1 MRTWTLL
8 IVLLTVM
15 LAAGV
20 TPVAA
25 APTGQLVIGADTD
38 TPTMDAHGHSER
50 IGHIINWH
58 LYDSLFYRQA
68 DTTNV
73 PALAESYRV
82 VNGTTVDLKLRRGV
96 RFHNGEPFT
105 AEAVKF
111 SLERILDPATKSPRT
126 TAVGWL
132 KSVEVLGE
140 HEARLHFKAPS
151 PLWLIE
157 LTNLGMM
164 PPKYAKE
171 KGIQHFSQ
179 NPVGTGP
186 YKFVR
191 WTRGQEI
198 VLEANTEYWKG
209 APGIKTL
216 VFKIIPDPSTR
227 VAALLSGAIDLL
239 GHVAPEDVPVL
250 QANTSLKVQST
261 PILRFQW
268 TYLSDAMTK
277 GSPLADK
284 RVRQAVNHAVNTPR
298 IIKDILGGYG
308 TPTVALNPL
317 HFGYN
322 PNVKP
327 YPYDPAKA
335 KALLKE
341 AGYANGFETTIHFA
355 TVNMMKG
362 DEMYQAVQSDL
373 AAVGIKAKLQKW
385 SGVGYMDMV
394 RSGRAKPAYGLNW
407 GSTGLFDGD
416 AVLFPF
422 FRSGQYYTFWSTP
435 EVDALIDQQRTEMDP
450 EKRKALMFKIQE
462 IVREEA
468 PWLFQYAFH
477 ALYAHSAKFAFTPRT
492 DEFIYAYE
500 IKPAR

>member
-1 MRTWTLL
+1 
-8 IVLLTVM
+8 
-15 LAAGV
+15 
-20 TPVAA
+20 
-25 APTGQLVIGADTD
+25 
-38 TPTMDAHGHSER
+38 
-50 IGHIINWH
+50 
-58 LYDSLFYRQA
+58 
-68 DTTNV
+68 
-73 PALAESYRV
+73 
-82 VNGTTVDLKLRRGV
+82 
-96 RFHNGEPFT
+96 
-105 AEAVKF
+105 
-111 SLERILDPATKSPRT
+111 
-126 TAVGWL
+126 
-132 KSVEVLGE
+132 
-140 HEARLHFKAPS
+140 
-151 PLWLIE
+151 
-157 LTNLGMM
+157 
-164 PPKYAKE
+164 
-171 KGIQHFSQ
+171 
-179 NPVGTGP
+179 VGTGP

-198 VLEANTEYWKG
+198 VLEANLEYWKG
-209 APGIKTL
+209 APAIKTV

-239 GHVAPEDVPVL
+239 GHVTPEDARIVE
-250 QANTSLKVQST
+250 TTRGLKLQST

-284 RVRQAVNHAVNTPR
+284 RVRQAVNHAVNTPG

-335 KALLKE
+335 RALLKA
-341 AGYANGFETTIHFA
+341 AGYPDGFEMTIHFA

-362 DEMYQAVQSDL
+362 DEMFQAVQSDL
-373 AAVGIKAKLQKW
+373 AAVGIKAHLQKW

-394 RSGRAKPAYGLNW
+394 KSGRAKPAYGLNW

-422 FRSGQYYTFWSTP
+422 FRSGQFYNFWSTP
-435 EVDALIDQQRTEMDP
+435 EVDALIDQQRVEMDP
-450 EKRKALMFKIQE
+450 EKRKALMWKIQE

-477 ALYAHSAKFAFTPRT
+477 ALYAHNTKFTFKPRT

-500 IKPAR
+500 IGHAQ

>member
-1 MRTWTLL
+1 MKRWTLL
-8 IVLLTVM
+8 IAILVVM
-15 LAAGV
+15 LAVGTPPV
-20 TPVAA
+20 TA
-25 APTGQLVIGADTD
+25 APRGQIVVGADTD
-38 TPTMDAHGHSER
+38 TPTMDPHGHSER

-68 DTTNV
+68 DTTTV
-73 PALAESYRV
+73 PALAESYKV
-82 VNGTTVDLKLRRGV
+82 VNPTTVDLKLRRGV
-96 RFHNGEPFT
+96 KFHNGEPFN

-111 SLERILDPATKSPRT
+111 SLERILDPATKSPRV

-132 KSVEVLGE
+132 KSVEVLGTL
-140 HEARLHFKAPS
+140 EARLHFKAPS
-151 PLWLIE
+151 PIWLIE
-157 LTNLGMM
+157 LTNIGMM
-164 PPKYAKE
+164 PPGYVKD
-171 KGIQHFSQ
+171 KGLQHFAQ

-186 YKFVR
+186 YRFVR

-198 VLEANTEYWKG
+198 VLDANPEYWKG
-209 APGIKTL
+209 PASIKTV
-216 VFKIIPDPSTR
+216 VFKIIPDYSTR
-227 VAALLSGAIDLL
+227 VAALMSGAIDLL
-239 GHVAPEDVPVL
+239 GHVTPEDAKTLETAKTVKL
-250 QANTSLKVQST
+250 QST

-284 RVRQAVNHAVNTPR
+284 RVRQAVNHAVNTPG

-322 PNVKP
+322 PDVKP

-335 KALLKE
+335 RALLKA
-341 AGYANGFETTIHFA
+341 AGHPDGFEMTIHFA

-394 RSGRAKPAYGLNW
+394 KSGRAKPAYGLNW

-422 FRSGQYYTFWSTP
+422 FRSGQFYTFWSTP
-435 EVDALIDQQRTEMDP
+435 EVDALIDQQRVEMDP
-450 EKRKALMFKIQE
+450 AKRKAMMFKIQE

-477 ALYAHSAKFAFTPRT
+477 ALYANSPKFKFTPRT

-500 IKPAR
+500 ITHAQ

>member
-1 MRTWTLL
+1 MKTWT
-8 IVLLTVM
+8 VLVALVAVM
-15 LAAGV
+15 LALGIA
-20 TPVAA
+20 PAAA
-25 APTGQLVIGADTD
+25 APRGQIVIGADTD
-38 TPTMDAHGHSER
+38 TPTMDPHGHSER

-58 LYDSLFYRQA
+58 IFDSLFYRQA
-68 DTTNV
+68 DTTTV
-73 PALAESYRV
+73 PALAESYKV
-82 VNGTTVDLKLRRGV
+82 VNPTTVDLKLRKGIK
-96 RFHNGEPFT
+96 FHNGEPFT
-105 AEAVKF
+105 ADAVKF
-111 SLERILDPATKSPRT
+111 SLERILDPATKSPRI

-132 KSVEVLGE
+132 KSVDVLGE
-140 HEARLHFKAPS
+140 HEARLNFKAPS
-151 PLWLIE
+151 PIWLIE
-157 LTNLGMM
+157 LSNIGMM
-164 PPKYAKE
+164 PPRYTKE
-171 KGIQHFSQ
+171 KGIQYFAQ

-186 YKFVR
+186 YKFVK

-198 VLEANTEYWKG
+198 VLEANAEYWKG
-209 APGIKTL
+209 APEIKT
-216 VFKIIPDPSTR
+216 VMFKIIPDYSTR
-227 VAALLSGAIDLL
+227 VAALLSGAIDLM
-239 GHVAPEDVPVL
+239 GHVTPEDAQMI
-250 QANTSLKVQST
+250 QANRQLKVQST

-277 GSPLADK
+277 GSPLSDK

-335 KALLKE
+335 KALLKD
-341 AGYANGFETTIHFA
+341 AGYADGFEMTIHFA

-373 AAVGIKAKLQKW
+373 TAVGIKAKLQKW

-394 RSGRAKPAYGLNW
+394 QSGRAKPAYGLNW

-422 FRSGQYYTFWSTP
+422 FRSGQLYNFWSTP
-435 EVDALIDQQRTEMDP
+435 EVDKLIDQQRTEMDP
-450 EKRKALMFKIQE
+450 EKRKAMMFKIQE

-477 ALYAHSAKFAFTPRT
+477 ALYASNANVKFTPRT
-492 DEFIYAYE
+492 DEFIYSYE
-500 IKPAR
+500 IGLAR

>member
-1 MRTWTLL
+1 VL
-8 IVLLTVM
+8 IAVLAVM
-15 LAAGV
+15 LAIGSP
-20 TPVAA
+20 PVAA
-25 APTGQLVIGADTD
+25 APRGQIVIGADTD
-38 TPTMDAHGHSER
+38 TPTMDPHGHSER

-68 DTTNV
+68 DTTTV
-73 PALAESYRV
+73 PALAESYKV
-82 VNGTTVDLKLRRGV
+82 VNPTTVELKLRKGV
-96 RFHNGEPFT
+96 RFHNGEPFN

-111 SLERILDPATKSPRT
+111 SLERILDPATKSPRV

-140 HEARLHFKAPS
+140 LEARLHFKAPS
-151 PLWLIE
+151 PIWLIE
-157 LTNLGMM
+157 LTNIGMM
-164 PPKYAKE
+164 PPRYVKE

-191 WTRGQEI
+191 WSRGQEI
-198 VLEANTEYWKG
+198 VLDANAEYWKG
-209 APGIKTL
+209 AAGIKTV
-216 VFKIIPDPSTR
+216 VFKIIPDYSTR
-227 VAALLSGAIDLL
+227 VAALMSGAIDLL
-239 GHVAPEDVPVL
+239 GHVTPEDAKTL
-250 QANTSLKVQST
+250 ESTRTLKLQST

-268 TYLSDAMTK
+268 TYLSDALTP

-284 RVRQAVNHAVNTPR
+284 RVRQAVNYAVNTPG

-327 YPYDPAKA
+327 YPYDPARA
-335 KALLKE
+335 KALLKA
-341 AGYANGFETTIHFA
+341 AGHPDGFEMTIHFA

-362 DEMYQAVQSDL
+362 DEMFQAVQSDL

-394 RSGRAKPAYGLNW
+394 KSGRAKPAYGLNW

-422 FRSGQYYTFWSTP
+422 FRSGQFYTFWHTP
-435 EVDALIDQQRTEMDP
+435 EVDALIDQQRVEMDP
-450 EKRKALMFKIQE
+450 VKRKALMFKIQE

-477 ALYAHSAKFAFTPRT
+477 ALYAHNTKFKFTPRT

-500 IKPAR
+500 INHAQ

>member
-1 MRTWTLL
+1 
-8 IVLLTVM
+8 
-15 LAAGV
+15 
-20 TPVAA
+20 
-25 APTGQLVIGADTD
+25 
-38 TPTMDAHGHSER
+38 
-50 IGHIINWH
+50 
-58 LYDSLFYRQA
+58 
-68 DTTNV
+68 
-73 PALAESYRV
+73 
-82 VNGTTVDLKLRRGV
+82 
-96 RFHNGEPFT
+96 
-105 AEAVKF
+105 
-111 SLERILDPATKSPRT
+111 
-126 TAVGWL
+126 
-132 KSVEVLGE
+132 
-140 HEARLHFKAPS
+140 
-151 PLWLIE
+151 
-157 LTNLGMM
+157 MM

-186 YKFVR
+186 YKFVK

-209 APGIKTL
+209 APAIKTL
-216 VFKIIPDPSTR
+216 VFKIIPDYSTR

-239 GHVAPEDVPVL
+239 GHVTPEDVPTIE
-250 QANTSLKVQST
+250 ANKGLKVQST

-277 GSPLADK
+277 GAPLADK
-284 RVRQAVNHAVNTPR
+284 RVRQAVNYAVNTPR
-298 IIKDILGGYG
+298 IIRDILGGYG

-327 YPYDPAKA
+327 YPYDPTKA
-335 KALLKE
+335 KALLKD
-341 AGYANGFETTIHFA
+341 AGYANGFEMTIHFA

-394 RSGRAKPAYGLNW
+394 KSGRAKPAYGLNW

-422 FRSGQYYTFWSTP
+422 FRSGQFYTFWSTP
-435 EVDALIDQQRTEMDP
+435 EVDTLIDQQRTEMNV
-450 EKRKALMFKIQE
+450 EKRKALMWKIQE

-477 ALYAHSAKFAFTPRT
+477 AIYAHNTKFKFTPRT
-492 DEFIYAYE
+492 DEFIYVYE
-500 IKPAR
+500 IASAQ